1 MKQKLEFGEKNKQK
15 SRKTKQNKT
24 AQFFRLQLYMYQN
37 QAKNHIGEAIS
48 LK

>member
-1 MKQKLEFGEKNKQK
+1 MKQKLEFGEKTSKK
-15 SRKTKQNKT
+15 VEKTKHKT

-37 QAKNHIGEAIS
+37 QAKNHIGEAII